1 MIDYLYILLIIIA
14 GILLVLVAFILSQ
27 ILHKKKP
34 TEEKYVAY
42 ECGIDPES
50 PARDRY
56 SIKYYLVALLFLI
69 FDIEVALLLPWA
81 IIYNELKIFGFIE
94 MLVFL
99 GILIF
104 GYFWVWKKGIIGY
117 GTE

>member
-1 MIDYLYILLIIIA
+1 MIDYLYILLIIMA
-14 GILLVLVAFILSQ
+14 GVLFVLLAFVISKIIQ
-27 ILHKKKP
+27 KRRP
-34 TEEKYVAY
+34 ADGKYIAY

-50 PARDRY
+50 AARDRY

-81 IIYNELKIFGFIE
+81 IIYNELKIFGFFE
-94 MLVFL
+94 MIIFL

-104 GYFWVWKKGIIGY
+104 GYIWVWNKGIIRY
-117 GTE
+117 GAE